1 MDYTKNFK
9 NRINSFMYA
18 VNKYEHCMENEFKA
32 VIEELNL
39 NDGEILVNLG
49 GGGLKINKYITK
61 NIKYMPFDFSF
72 EWCEID
78 NSVNYTSHKNLPFVN
93 DSVDKIVILAML
105 HHFSDEER
113 IELYKEC
120 NRILKKTGKLII
132 ADVKRNTN
140 QDVWLNKCVDKYN
153 PFGHKGLFF
162 DFDDAKLLESQSF
175 NVDVKNKKYTWW
187 FNDKPEMLDYIKNL
201 FYMDISDAELDY
213 NLNIVLEPFIMNDKY
228 HFNWELIYFIC
239 TPI

>member
-18 VNKYEHCMENEFKA
+18 VNKYEHCMENEFKT
-32 VIEELNL
+32 VIEELEL
-39 NDGEILVNLG
+39 NDGEIVVNLG
-49 GGGLKINKYITK
+49 AGGLKMNKYITK
-61 NIKYMPFDFSF
+61 NITYFPFDFSF

-78 NSVNYTSHKNLPFVN
+78 KNVTYTPHKNLPFVN
-93 DSVDKIVILAML
+93 ESVDKIVILAML
-105 HHFSDEER
+105 HHFSHEER

-140 QDVWLNKCVDKYN
+140 QDVWLNKIVDTYN
-153 PFGHKGLFF
+153 PFGHKGIFF
-162 DFDDAKLLESQSF
+162 DFDDAKLLESNCF
-175 NVDVKNKKYTWW
+175 KLDIKNKKYTWW
-187 FNDKPEMLDYIKNL
+187 FNDKPEMVDYIKNL
-201 FYMDISDAELDY
+201 FYMNISDEELEY
-213 NLNIVLEPFIMNDKY
+213 NLNIVLKPFIMNDKY

-239 TPI
+239 KPI